1 MKLNEIQQRVVFG
14 SPGNTL
20 VCASPG
26 SGKTRTIVARAQHKL
41 ESLPHRKSLAL
52 ITYTNAGADEIAS
65 RLVVNNHSDLFI
77 GTIHRFCL
85 EFILRP
91 FGWLYKWGQPRVITY
106 DELLEFVE
114 LNQDLDLGNSALDE
128 VNKIKK
134 NTNGGLDTTVEWNH
148 NTSLEEVAELF
159 YAFLKAKKAIDF
171 NEILYRSYKIVTE
184 NPFVAASL
192 ANKFYEISV
201 DEFQDTNLFQ
211 YEILRHI
218 NIKAQCTFFMVGDEK
233 QRIYRFAGAIQDAF
247 GKAEVDFSAT
257 VEVLTHVYRSTTNII
272 DAYRR
277 LFPGHPE
284 LINESEYKDKDY
296 KVIVKEVPP
305 LSLRATLESYL
316 KRLIEKGVP
325 LSEIAIITTRW
336 MDALDVSRN
345 LRDKYRIVGMGALPH
360 KSFNHS
366 TFSLLRSVARFLHA
380 GTIRNLRIVKRNIE
394 LHAFENNLSLSEK
407 QINQIAN
414 QLITQIGKLEKSS
427 SLFDG
432 LSNLKVIFNNLF
444 EFIHSAYDEI
454 YGAIDVEEGKK
465 WTLGKYLETLSGV
478 DGIMV
483 NTIHQV
489 KGLEYEVVILA
500 EMNQGRIPFQS
511 WNRGESVFDPL
522 TKENEAD
529 GRTLFYVAV
538 SRAKKGL
545 IVLYSRSPSLFIE
558 VIRPD

>member
-1 MKLNEIQQRVVFG
+1 MKLNAIQRKVVFE

-26 SGKTRTIVARAQHKL
+26 SGKTKTLVARAQQKL
-41 ESLPHRKSLAL
+41 ESLPNRKSLAL

-65 RLVVNNHSDLFI
+65 RLVVNDHTNLFI

-106 DELLEFVE
+106 DELLEFAE
-114 LNQDLDLGNSALDE
+114 LHEELELGTSALDE
-128 VNKIKK
+128 LNKIKK
-134 NTNGGLDTTVEWNH
+134 DINGDLDTSVDWNRG
-148 NTSLEEVAELF
+148 TPLEEVAEIF
-159 YAFLKAKKAIDF
+159 YAFLKSKKAIDF
-171 NEILYRSYKIVTE
+171 NEILYRSYKIVNE

-192 ANKFYEISV
+192 ANKFYEISI

-211 YEILRHI
+211 YEILRKI
-218 NIKAQCTFFMVGDEK
+218 NAKGDCTFFMVGDEK
-233 QRIYRFAGAIQDAF
+233 QRIYRFAGAIEDAF
-247 GKAEVDFSAT
+247 DKAEFDFEAN

-272 DAYRR
+272 NAYCA
-277 LFPGHPE
+277 LFPGHPK
-284 LINESEYKDKDY
+284 LINESEYKDQDY
-296 KVIVKEVPP
+296 KVVIKEVPP
-305 LSLRATLESYL
+305 LSLRAILESYL
-316 KRLIEKGVP
+316 KRLIEKEVP
-325 LSEIAIITTRW
+325 LSEIAIVTTRW

-380 GTIRNLRIVKRNIE
+380 HTIRNLRIVRRNIE
-394 LHAFENNLSLSEK
+394 LHAFENNLSITEK

-414 QLITQIGKLEKSS
+414 FLITEIGKLDKASG
-427 SLFDG
+427 LFTG
-432 LSNLKVIFNNLF
+432 LTKLKAIFNQAF
-444 EFIHSAYDEI
+444 EIIHSAYDEI
-454 YGAIDVEEGKK
+454 YGSIDVDEGKK

-500 EMNQGRIPFQS
+500 EMNHGRIPFQA
-511 WNRGESVFDPL
+511 WNRGAGAYDPL
-522 TKENEAD
+522 TPENEAD
-529 GRTLFYVAV
+529 GRTLFYVGV

-545 IVLYSRSPSLFIE
+545 IVLYSRAPSMFIDI
-558 VIRPD
+558 IRPV